1 MARPLLRRGDTGPAV
16 ADVRE
21 RLVRLS
27 LLAPAPDASASAEF
41 DADVEHA
48 VRTFQQSRGIP
59 VDGVIGPQTFRHLEE
74 ARWALGDRVLAYT
87 PGHLIAGD
95 DVLDLQR
102 RLTRMG
108 FDCGR
113 PDGIFG
119 PLTDSSLREFQ
130 RNVGVEPDG
139 IFGFTTYWALERLTR
154 TVGEADSTA
163 VRERL
168 SMDSRRSGVADKV
181 IVLDPGGAD
190 ADEQFAA
197 EEAQILADVCSRIEG
212 RLAALGTQVLL
223 TRKPTPELVA
233 EGDRADFANDTG
245 ADLVL
250 SLHVER
256 VALPGANGVA
266 TFYYGSP
273 QGGSHSVSGR
283 IAAELLQEEICQ
295 RTDLTDCR
303 SHARTW
309 DLLRITRM
317 PAVWLELGYL
327 SHPGDAARLSDP
339 RFRDAIAEAVTSAV
353 VTFFSPLPSPTT
365 G

>member
-21 RLVRLS
+21 RLVRLG
-27 LLAPAPDASASAEF
+27 LLAASPESGADAEF
-41 DADVEHA
+41 DDDVAQA
-48 VRTFQQSRGIP
+48 VRAFQQSRGIP
-59 VDGVIGPQTFRHLEE
+59 VDGVVGPQTFRHLEE
-74 ARWALGDRVLAYT
+74 ARWGLGDRVLAFT

-102 RLTRMG
+102 RLTHMG

-130 RNVGVEPDG
+130 RNVGVEADG

-154 TVGEADSTA
+154 TVGDGDSIA
-163 VRERL
+163 ARERL
-168 SMDSRRSGVADKV
+168 GMDSVRSGVADKV

-190 ADEQFAA
+190 ADEQFADV
-197 EEAQILADVCSRIEG
+197 EAQILADICSRIEG

-223 TRKPTPELVA
+223 TRAPTPELIA
-233 EGDRADFANDTG
+233 ERDRADFANETG
-245 ADLVL
+245 ADLVV

-256 VALPGANGVA
+256 VDLPGANGVA

-273 QGGSHSVSGR
+273 HGGSQSMSGR
-283 IAAELLQEEICQ
+283 IAAELMQEEICQ
-295 RTDLTDCR
+295 RTDLVDCR
-303 SHARTW
+303 SHPRTW

-317 PAVWLELGYL
+317 PAVWVELGYL

-339 RFRDAIAEAVTSAV
+339 RFRDVLAEAVTSAV
-353 VTFFSPLPSPTT
+353 TTYFSPA
-365 G
+365 